1 MAVAE
6 ETTYIQSLLNGQ
18 QPGAGLPAHISS
30 LKESAREQIDAL
42 PFPTTKHEEWKYT
55 SLKSLTK
62 HNFVAPDAASAADQT
77 DQVKKLFLE
86 EAQKHRLVFVNGRF
100 DSNLSNIEG
109 LPEGAVVGNLA
120 DVAKEGHEAI
130 EKNLGQIAQYEDDVF
145 EPFNTYNFEDGA
157 FIYIPSETKIEA
169 PIHLLFVQTSAQ
181 QTYYVTPRVL
191 IVGGHHAEATIFE
204 DYVGLDENVYFSAP
218 VTEISLGENA
228 HFTHVKLQQES
239 KKAYHI
245 SRIASNIKRDSE
257 YHSYA
262 IHLGS
267 HLSRSDVKAVLQD
280 EGTHCT
286 MDGLVMIR
294 GDQLSDTHSVMDHA
308 KPNCT
313 SHQLHKCI
321 VDDEAH
327 SVFNGKIFVKKHAQ
341 KTDAF
346 QENRN
351 LQLSDNSE
359 VYTKP
364 QLEIFADD
372 VSCSHGATIG
382 QVDEEQMFYL
392 KSRGLP
398 VQKAQEVLTYGFALD
413 VIESLPGDK
422 LKERL
427 TKEVQKYARSS
438 KKAEISA

>member
-1 MAVAE
+1 MTVAE
-6 ETTYIQSLLNGQ
+6 QTNYIQSLLNGQ
-18 QPGAGLPAHISS
+18 QPSRDLPDYITEM
-30 LKESAREQIDAL
+30 KESAREKIDTL

-55 SLKSLTK
+55 NLKPLTK
-62 HNFVAPDAASAADQT
+62 HQFVSADGASGAGQAGEIE
-77 DQVKKLFLE
+77 KLFLAE
-86 EAQKHRLVFVNGRF
+86 SEKHRLVFVNGNFRS
-100 DSNLSNIEG
+100 DLSNVKD
-109 LPEGAVVGNLA
+109 LPEGAVIGNLA
-120 DVAKEGHEAI
+120 DYAKEGHKAI
-130 EKNLGQIAQYEDDVF
+130 EENLGQVAQYEDDVF
-145 EPFNTYNFEDGA
+145 EPFNTHNFTDGA
-157 FIYIPSETKIEA
+157 FVYIPPETKVEA
-169 PIHLLFVQTSAQ
+169 PIHLLFVQSAAEES
-181 QTYYVTPRVL
+181 YYVTPRVL
-191 IVGGHHAEATIFE
+191 IVGGHHSEANIVE
-204 DYVGLDENVYFSAP
+204 DYAALDENVYFTAP

-239 KKAYHI
+239 KQAYHI

-267 HLSRSDVKAVLQD
+267 ALSRSDVKAVLQD

-294 GDQLSDTHSVMDHA
+294 ADQLSDTHSVMDHA
-308 KPNCT
+308 NPNCT

-321 VDDEAH
+321 VDDEAT

-351 LQLSDNSE
+351 LQLSDDSE

-382 QVDEEQMFYL
+382 QMDEDQMFYL
-392 KSRGLP
+392 KTRGVHP
-398 VQKAQEVLTYGFALD
+398 ETAKEILTYGFALD
-413 VIESLPGDK
+413 VIESLPGEH
-422 LKERL
+422 LKKRL
-427 TKEVQKYARSS
+427 TREVQNYARSG
-438 KKAEISA
+438 KKAESNV

>member
-1 MAVAE
+1 MTVAE
-6 ETTYIQSLLNGQ
+6 ETSYIQSLLNGR
-18 QPGAGLPAHISS
+18 QPVGELPDYVASM
-30 LKESAREQIDAL
+30 KEAAREQIDAL

-55 SLKSLTK
+55 NLKPLTK
-62 HNFVAPDAASAADQT
+62 HNFVSADEASGAGHADEIE
-77 DQVKKLFLE
+77 KLFLA
-86 EAQKHRLVFVNGRF
+86 EADKHRLVFVNGNFRS
-100 DSNLSNIEG
+100 DLSNVKD
-109 LPEGAVVGNLA
+109 LPEGTVLGNLA
-120 DVAKEGHEAI
+120 DYANDGHKAI
-130 EKNLGQIAQYEDDVF
+130 EENLGQIAQYEEDIF
-145 EPFNTYNFEDGA
+145 EPFNTYNFKDGA
-157 FIYIPSETKIEA
+157 FVYIPSETKIEA
-169 PIHLLFVQTSAQ
+169 PIHLLFVQTSANE
-181 QTYYVTPRVL
+181 TYYVTPRVL
-191 IVGGHHAEATIFE
+191 IVGGHHAEANIIE
-204 DYVGLDENVYFSAP
+204 DYAALDENVYFTAP
-218 VTEISLGENA
+218 VTEISLGENS

-239 KKAYHI
+239 KQAYHI

-294 GDQLSDTHSVMDHA
+294 SDQLSDTHSVMDHA
-308 KPNCT
+308 NPNCT

-321 VDDEAH
+321 VDDEAT

-351 LQLSDNSE
+351 LQLSDDAE

-382 QVDEEQMFYL
+382 QMDEEQMFYL
-392 KSRGLP
+392 KARGMKP
-398 VQKAQEVLTYGFALD
+398 ETAREILTYGFALD
-413 VIESLPGDK
+413 VIESLPGEH
-422 LKERL
+422 LKKRL
-427 TKEVQKYARSS
+427 TKEVQKYARSG
-438 KKAEISA
+438 KKAESTV